1 MEQRGSNVAYGAGAI
16 FGRIMATAKTDK
28 KVETL
33 VSQMETAGEGVPPA
47 HEHDAADTATTTVP
61 RALDLNEL
69 QEFSEKKLKAL
80 ARDLDLH
87 LHPARSRHQHILD
100 IVRAAMS
107 IR

>member
-1 MEQRGSNVAYGAGAI
+1 
-16 FGRIMATAKTDK
+16 MATAKTDK

-47 HEHDAADTATTTVP
+47 HEHDAADTVTTTVP

-80 ARDLDLH
+80 ARDWNLILN
-87 LHPARSRHQHILD
+87 PRRSRNKHILD
-100 IVRAAMS
+100 IVRAAIS
-107 IR
+107 VGPIFTAEGLV